1 MAYDTMEMDDDQEGE
16 ATQGKIPVE
25 LLQSFVGVS
34 NIVDMLNKEQVQK
47 IGMEVTR
54 GYDLDKASRADWEKQ
69 SQTAMDLAMQVSTEK
84 SWPWPKAANVKY
96 PLITTAAIQFSA
108 RAYPA
113 IVRGSE
119 VVKGQVMGPDP
130 DGRKKERADRIGH
143 HMSYQVLEEIKDWD
157 EDEDKLLLQMS
168 IVGCAFRK
176 TYFDTMLGR
185 PCSDLVAAKYV
196 VYNHATPFNKLRR
209 ITHCLNLFKNEVIE
223 RQRGGIFE
231 EDLTLGLPSGEDND
245 EDGHFEFLEQH
256 CWYDLDGDG
265 YKEPYIVT
273 VLKETSEVARIIAS
287 FDEDGIFMNAKGEV
301 SKIVPVEYFTKFAFI
316 PAPDGGFYDV
326 GFGQMIGPL
335 SASVDTTINQLL
347 DAGTLSNNS
356 SGFKRKGTKIGQK
369 SGGSVQFSMGE
380 FKDIDIP
387 AGVSIDQSIYQMQ
400 FPGPSPVLFNL
411 LGMLIQAAKDI
422 TGIQD
427 VMTGGQQQN
436 ETATT
441 TMARI
446 EQGLKVF
453 SAIYKRVY
461 RGFNEEFQKLYKLNA
476 QYLNPEV
483 YFRVLDDNSQGRV
496 MRRDFNVKEADIR
509 PVSDPSLGTTM
520 QKMAKADLLMKV
532 MADPRLNGVEIYKR
546 FFDAAEIEGF
556 ERLVLPPEKWPQPPP
571 DTSEL
576 EMELKSLQ
584 LRDQSMKLYADTVAT
599 YAKALES
606 MASAESKEVGPQ
618 YGLYRAQLSELT
630 RMIGEANANQG
641 RGASVEAGPGN
652 GGGAEGPEGLGAGGN
667 VGPDRGVELPG
678 PQLSGDSVPIGGMQ
692 G

>member
-1 MAYDTMEMDDDQEGE
+1 MDDQNPIETLIRYTE
-16 ATQGKIPVE
+16 ATNICDE
-25 LLQSFVGVS
+25 LEPSKLTQ
-34 NIVDMLNKEQVQK
+34 
-47 IGMEVTR
+47 IGRDVVKWTK
-54 GYDLDKASRADWEKQ
+54 LDDASRADWKKRSKE
-69 SQTAMDLAMQVSTEK
+69 AMDMALQVVQEK
-84 SWPWPKAANVKY
+84 TFPWAGAANVKY
-96 PLITTAAIQFSA
+96 PLITVAALQFNA

-113 IVRGSE
+113 IVNGNKI
-119 VVKGQVMGPDP
+119 VKGLVNGADP
-130 DGRKKERADRIGH
+130 DGSKMAAASRVSSF
-143 HMSYQVLEEIKDWD
+143 MNYQLLEEMPEW
-157 EDEDKLLLQMS
+157 EEQTDKLLLALPVEGCQFKKTFFDPGQGRNVS
-168 IVGCAFRK
+168 EWIRPDDFIVDYK
-176 TYFDTMLGR
+176 TKNL
-185 PCSDLVAAKYV
+185 
-196 VYNHATPFNKLRR
+196 ATCPRM
-209 ITHCLNLFKNEVIE
+209 THRLWFYPQEIKE
-223 RQRGGIFE
+223 RQLVGLWADV
-231 EDLTLGLPSGEDND
+231 DLNISKDDIDD
-245 EDGHFEFLEQH
+245 EKLQEFYEQH
-256 CWYDLDGDG
+256 TLLDLDGDG
-265 YKEPYIVT
+265 YKEPYCVT
-273 VLKETSEVARIIAS
+273 VHCDSERVVRIKANYSQETVMVSGDASNARVGKIARI
-287 FDEDGIFMNAKGEV
+287 D
-301 SKIVPVEYFTKFAFI
+301 YFTKFTFI

-422 TGIQD
+422 TGVQD

-483 YFRVLDDNSQGRV
+483 YFRVLDDNSQGV
-496 MRRDFNVKEADIR
+496 VTLQDFNVKEANIR

-556 ERLVLPPEKWPQPPP
+556 EQLMLPPEKWPQPPP

-641 RGASVEAGPGN
+641 RRVGVEAGPSN
-652 GGGAEGPEGLGAGGN
+652 GGGAEVPEGLGAGGN
-667 VGPDRGVELPG
+667 VGPDRGVELPK
-678 PQLSGDSVPIGGMQ
+678 PQLAGDSMPVGGMQ